1 MPYAVLA
8 SSVPPERTGVYMGI
22 FNFFIVLP
30 EITASLFFG
39 WVMLHVLHNNRVTA
53 VVVGGVFMALAAVL
67 MQRVVD
73 PGAEPVKVASPV
85 RERELAV

>member
-1 MPYAVLA
+1 
-8 SSVPPERTGVYMGI
+8 MGI

-30 EITASLFFG
+30 EIVASLFFG

-73 PGAEPVKVASPV
+73 PGEQPVKVASPV
-85 RERELAV
+85 HARELAV